1 MLYICYIYHALHVV
15 HSDIDVA
22 RWEAFGKL
30 RQEKYHEFEVNRGKG

>member
-22 RWEAFGKL
+22 RCGDL
-30 RQEKYHEFEVNRGKG
+30 DLLSQHLGS